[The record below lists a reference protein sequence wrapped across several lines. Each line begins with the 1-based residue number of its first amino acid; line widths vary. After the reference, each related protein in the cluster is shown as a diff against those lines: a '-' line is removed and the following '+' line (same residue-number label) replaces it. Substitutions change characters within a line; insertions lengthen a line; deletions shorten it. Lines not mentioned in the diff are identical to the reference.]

1 MKRIYSFLLCTAAI
15 AALVSCNDFL
25 DRAPYNKNSS
35 TSMFSSAL
43 LAESVVSGAYSNIIW
58 DYITTD
64 ALNFDAFSSVVDP
77 NYDIVDLKYPYLRGT
92 VLSNHSMFTTYW
104 KRFYEGVNRANDV
117 INNIGKVP
125 DMDEGLKAQRIAECK
140 FLRAYH
146 YYRLNCL
153 WQGVPYYDKNLAP
166 DEYVKPRESAETIW
180 DNIIKDLDDC
190 IECETL
196 PTKYASGSPDYGR
209 VTKGAAYALRG
220 KAHLWKQEWKLA
232 EDDFRAVM
240 DCGYSLFT
248 NGSYADLFTLANE
261 HCDEMIFSAQ
271 MVEQEGNGNVF
282 SRSFGNY
289 CTTGY
294 AYCNLVLN
302 TQFAESFTEKDG
314 KPFDW
319 DNYLPGYNAL
329 PPKARSAYFMRN
341 NMTDAEKATVSEYGA
356 DLSLYDPAGNEARV
370 ALAYANRDPRLAAIA
385 ITPYSTYSGG
395 ASGAAVNYT
404 YRFPYRDWASPSLDL
419 NNWTTAYMFY
429 PVRKFVTSG
438 RDCINVL
445 FNPVDIPIIRFA
457 DVLLSLAEAV
467 NEQGNWQ
474 EAVTYVNMVRSRAG
488 VALLNAPGNTWT
500 AVSGVEDMRGRIRD
514 EKRWELA
521 CESQL
526 YNEELRWGTWKD
538 TKFASGNGLLQVW
551 GDPLYEYIWG
561 GNAYYKWAIPQSEKE
576 KNTNLDQNDYW
587 N

>member
-1 MKRIYSFLLCTAAI
+1 
-15 AALVSCNDFL
+15 
-25 DRAPYNKNSS
+25 
-35 TSMFSSAL
+35 MFSSAL

-77 NYDIVDLKYPYLRGT
+77 NYDIVDLRYPYLRGT

-220 KAHLWKQEWKLA
+220 KAYLWKQEWKLA

-457 DVLLSLAEAV
+457 DVLLCLAEAL

-500 AVSGVEDMRGRIRD
+500 AVSSAGDMRDRIRN

-526 YNEELRWGTWKD
+526 YTEELRWGTWKD
-538 TKFASGNGLLQVW
+538 TKFADGNGLLQVW

-561 GNAYYKWAIPQSEKE
+561 GNAYYKWAVPRSEKE
-576 KNTNLDQNDYW
+576 KNTNLEQNEHW